1 MSFFRSLMM
10 AYVAQASSS
19 TPQPTITWSVQSG
32 SWTEGTNS
40 SAYDG
45 KQFTSVS
52 PGSNGSTVI
61 RCTFSNVK
69 SITFNCVYNGENN
82 YDYLTV
88 GALDTACTRTSY
100 GTSLKGTSGTDRDIT
115 FTCDEGEHYVEFC
128 YSKDS
133 SVDTSPDCAVVYL
146 KNLLADSG
154 NNLIPFTIGDTQYQ
168 AEEGMTWSEFVNSAY
183 NIDGFSINSQG
194 FIENI
199 ARHVIHD
206 GDNLR
211 NALGNDVI
219 RYSGYYSWNTDGGSG
234 PA

>member
-61 RCTFSNVK
+61 RCTFSNVVY
-69 SITFNCVYNGENN
+69 ITFNCIYNGESN

-100 GTSLKGTSGTDRDIT
+100 GTSLKGTSGTAKDIT
-115 FTCDEGEHYVEFC
+115 FTCDTGEHYVEFC

-146 KNLLADSG
+146 KSAFPE
-154 NNLIPFTIGDTQYQ
+154 ITIFFTIDNTTYQ
-168 AEEGMTWSEFVNSAY
+168 AERDMTWEEFVNSSY
-183 NIDGFSINSQG
+183 NNGSFSINNSSVMYHEYFVTG
-194 FIENI
+194 KTGNVYKSEVIEANY
-199 ARHVIHD
+199 D
-206 GDNLR
+206 
-211 NALGNDVI
+211 
-219 RYSGYYSWNTDGGSG
+219 YGYTLSGGSG
-234 PA
+234 